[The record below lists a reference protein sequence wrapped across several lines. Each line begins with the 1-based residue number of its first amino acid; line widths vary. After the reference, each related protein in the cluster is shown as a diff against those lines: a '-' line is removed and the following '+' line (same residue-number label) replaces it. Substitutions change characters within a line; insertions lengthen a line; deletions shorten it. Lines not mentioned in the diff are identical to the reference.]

1 MIQHK
6 SIKPTFFITV
16 LVLMVANIIL
26 FSKTMEMTDRLL
38 QLESSIGK
46 LKYENQLLQKKYYST
61 ASLTGLEKLASDLGF
76 EKHAETVYLEQL
88 DYAYGVH
95 P

>member
-16 LVLMVANIIL
+16 LILMAANIFI
-26 FSKTMEMTDRLL
+26 FSKTMEMTDKLT
-38 QLESSIGK
+38 QLETSIGK
-46 LKYENQLLQKKYYST
+46 LKYENQLLQKKYYT
-61 ASLTGLEKLASDLGF
+61 ASSLTGLEKLAEGLGF
-76 EKHAETVYLEQL
+76 EKHAETVYLQEL
-88 DYAYGVH
+88 DYALSRR